1 MIFTTSFH
9 ATCFAIIFHKPFICM
24 PNHKPGVS
32 RFTSLLSLLNLKSRA
47 INSISDLAHFNFEE
61 PINWENIDEI
71 LGEKRKIAI
80 EWFQKAYNA
89 PKIKRVKYFD
99 LIKEMFLQR

>member
-1 MIFTTSFH
+1 
-9 ATCFAIIFHKPFICM
+9 M